1 MSKPKFKIGDRVR
14 ILDGSE
20 IDDYT
25 GGFPS
30 DMARLVGKIAT
41 VRSVEPCPGGR
52 IAYLLEGVKNVG
64 GYYFWDERG
73 LEKALRTKDGADQKI
88 VVYRI
93 GQSVLAKDYST
104 GRIAEAKCSP
114 EDEFDFHKGAALALD
129 RLIDREEP
137 EEPKPEEP
145 KYFTGDVVCVYSDF
159 GWWTVGR
166 VYPVENGV
174 IVDNAGDPRTD
185 VLSIEQLNRRLSD
198 DEAKVT
204 FVPFRGVAPREFK

>member
-1 MSKPKFKIGDRVR
+1 MRKPKFKIGDRVR

-20 IDDYT
+20 IKGYT

-30 DMARLVGKIAT
+30 DMAELVGKIAT
-41 VRSVEPCPGGR
+41 VSSVEPWPGGR
-52 IAYLLEGVKNVG
+52 IAYLLDGVKNVG
-64 GYYFWDERG
+64 GYSWDERG
-73 LEKALRTKDGADQKI
+73 LEI
-88 VVYRI
+88 VGDAREQVVIYRC
-93 GQSVLAKDYST
+93 GQSVFAKDLMT
-104 GRIAEAKCSP
+104 HRIAEAKCSP
-114 EDEFDFHKGAALALD
+114 EDKFDFYKGAALALD
-129 RLIDREEP
+129 RLFNR

-166 VYPVENGV
+166 VYPVENGI
-174 IVDNAGDPRTD
+174 IVDDTGDPRID

-198 DEAKVT
+198 DDAEVK

>member
-1 MSKPKFKIGDRVR
+1 MSKPKYKIGDRVR

-20 IDDYT
+20 IEGYT

-30 DMARLVGKIAT
+30 DMARLVGEIAT
-41 VRSVEPCPGGR
+41 VRDIEYWPGGR
-52 IAYLLEGVKNVG
+52 IAYLLEDVKNVG
-64 GYYFWDERG
+64 GYSWDERG
-73 LEKALRTKDGADQKI
+73 LELVGDAGNH
-88 VVYRI
+88 VVIYRS
-93 GQSVLAKDYST
+93 GRSVYAHDLIT
-104 GRIAEAKCSP
+104 GRIEKAKCSP
-114 EDEFDFHKGAALALD
+114 EDEFDFYKGAVLALD
-129 RLIDREEP
+129 RLFDR

-166 VYPVENGV
+166 VYHVENGI
-174 IVDNAGDPRTD
+174 IVDNTGDPRID

-198 DEAKVT
+198 DSAEVK